1 MKNNIFKTLL
11 ISAFVC
17 SSSIISLGQNA
28 ELTPLFELDNAAIT
42 SISENGEWACGA
54 AFNNNDNAG
63 YQSNASKW
71 NLKTHE
77 TCQQSDQNT
86 FGKVKVLHRLL
97 LFFFTQ
103 CSRFQATGIT
113 DDTNT

>member
-11 ISAFVC
+11 ISSFAC

-42 SISENGEWACGA
+42 SISENGEWACGS

-63 YQSNASKW
+63 YQSNASK
-71 NLKTHE
+71 
-77 TCQQSDQNT
+77 
-86 FGKVKVLHRLL
+86 
-97 LFFFTQ
+97 
-103 CSRFQATGIT
+103 
-113 DDTNT
+113 